1 MYSALE
7 IAKYVINKCTVDR
20 HPISNLQLQKIL
32 YYIQR
37 SFLRAGTI
45 AFSDEIE
52 AWQVGPVVREVYN
65 KYCGFGSLKI
75 CMNYDE
81 TIRDDYANIIDRIVE
96 GKRLL
101 SPWDMVD
108 DIHAPEKAWNII
120 YRDGFGNH
128 QVIPKELIR
137 KKG

>member
-1 MYSALE
+1 MGYAVRALAVAVPILYQWQTE
-7 IAKYVINKCTVDR
+7 VRTITIVWKP
-20 HPISNLQLQKIL
+20 HPITTGLS
-32 YYIQR
+32 
-37 SFLRAGTI
+37 GVVH
-45 AFSDEIE
+45 

-96 GKRLL
+96 EKRLL
-101 SPWDMVD
+101 DPGDMGD
-108 DIHAPEKAWNII
+108 DTHTPGKAGDLI
-120 YRDGFGNH
+120 YRDGVGNH

-137 KKG
+137 KKD